1 MKKRTGILINS
12 IIILLG
18 ANYDSYL
25 LLGAGVLCLSLVL
38 ISKTKRDEPQIKN
51 AVNTYFPH
59 RPNVVYLKRKW
70 MNKICP
76 EDKGGSFNEKLYLD
90 YLDAILNFTK

>member
-18 ANYDSYL
+18 ANYESYL

-38 ISKTKRDEPQIKN
+38 ISKFKRHELKN
-51 AVNTYFPH
+51 
-59 RPNVVYLKRKW
+59 
-70 MNKICP
+70 
-76 EDKGGSFNEKLYLD
+76 
-90 YLDAILNFTK
+90 

>member
-18 ANYDSYL
+18 ANYESYL

-38 ISKTKRDEPQIKN
+38 ICKTKRDEATN
-51 AVNTYFPH
+51 
-59 RPNVVYLKRKW
+59 
-70 MNKICP
+70 
-76 EDKGGSFNEKLYLD
+76 
-90 YLDAILNFTK
+90 